1 MEEFPSLVVHVTQGE
16 KSCAGS
22 YKGKCTKDDNLR
34 SYKHVKK
41 ETKFG
46 NFNSCLEMAASSLST
61 RVEKDLAKAK
71 KYKETPNQA
80 TSLIHIQLMSVWM
93 YCKILMMCLML
104 FISKFLKSLKIRN
117 GEKNVC
123 ENFFY

>member
-41 ETKFG
+41 ETKFRK
-46 NFNSCLEMAASSLST
+46 FNSCLDMVASPLST
-61 RVEKDLAKAK
+61 RVQKDLAKAK

-93 YCKILMMCLML
+93 YA
-104 FISKFLKSLKIRN
+104 KS
-117 GEKNVC
+117 
-123 ENFFY
+123 

>member
-41 ETKFG
+41 E
-46 NFNSCLEMAASSLST
+46 SLE
-61 RVEKDLAKAK
+61 
-71 KYKETPNQA
+71 
-80 TSLIHIQLMSVWM
+80 SLILA
-93 YCKILMMCLML
+93 CKWRHLL
-104 FISKFLKSLKIRN
+104 
-117 GEKNVC
+117 
-123 ENFFY
+123 